1 MAISE
6 STLKTIYKSLTT
18 IALAVIVLYLSY
30 IFIDIIILLVISI
43 FIAMIFH
50 PLVTLLENQGIKRI
64 FSVLLVFALSGILI
78 FFGLNVLIPKIAN
91 QINALAVTFN
101 RENINSLLQQVEIA
115 VKEYIPFIQ
124 SEDFAIKLEDFFSGL
139 IFNSVNNISNIVTS
153 IVSVVSISIIVPFM
167 TFFILK
173 DNTSIING
181 IINIMPN
188 KYFEFS
194 YYVITEIGVQLGRFI
209 RGWIF
214 DAFIVG
220 FLAAL
225 GLAILG
231 IQNSIIIGF
240 IAGIGHLI
248 PYFGPV
254 IGGLPALI
262 ISLIQF
268 GDMSMLPE
276 ISILFILIYS
286 IDNGYIQPNILSK
299 STDMHPLMIILL
311 ILMGSQLMG
320 ILGMLIAI
328 PAATVIKTAAKE
340 FYFGYKNYKIIRT

>member
-1 MAISE
+1 MALSDI
-6 STLKTIYKSLTT
+6 TIKTIYKSLST
-18 IALAVIVLYLSY
+18 IILVVLFLYLSY
-30 IFIDIIILLVISI
+30 LFIDIIILLVISI
-43 FIAMIFH
+43 FIAMIYH
-50 PLVTLLENQGIKRI
+50 PLVTLLENSGLKRI
-64 FSVLLVFALSGILI
+64 FAVLLVFAVSGVVI

-91 QINALAVTFN
+91 QINALTLTFN
-101 RENINSLLQQVEIA
+101 QNNINDITAEVELII
-115 VKEYIPFIQ
+115 KEYIPFIP
-124 SEDFAIKLEDFFSGL
+124 SEEIVLKFREFFSDL

-153 IVSVVSISIIVPFM
+153 IVSVISISIIVPFM

-173 DNTSIING
+173 DHTSIING
-181 IINIMPN
+181 IINIVPN

-194 YYVITEIGVQLGRFI
+194 YYVLSEIGFQLGRFI

-220 FLAAL
+220 TLVAI

-231 IQNSIIIGF
+231 IQNSIIIGV

-254 IGGLPALI
+254 IGGIPALI

-268 GDMSMLPE
+268 GNMSMLPE
-276 ISILFILIYS
+276 ITILFIIIYS
-286 IDNGYIQPNILSK
+286 IDNGYIQPNIFSK
-299 STDMHPLMIILL
+299 STDLHPLMIILL
-311 ILMGSQLMG
+311 ILMGSQIMG
-320 ILGMLIAI
+320 VLGMLIAI